1 MPRSE
6 THAMATVQQANAY
19 KMMERIGTI
28 ATARTVGGVSMR
40 YVAEDAL
47 SHLFVSP
54 RANGTKSD
62 SE

>member
-1 MPRSE
+1 MPRSA

-19 KMMERIGTI
+19 KMMERIVTI

-40 YVAEDAL
+40 YIAEDAL
-47 SHLFVSP
+47 SHLFVSQ
-54 RANGTKSD
+54 RASCTKRD

>member
-1 MPRSE
+1 
-6 THAMATVQQANAY
+6 MATDQQANAY

-40 YVAEDAL
+40 YIAEDAL